1 MNEEGVVIS
10 DLGESLG
17 EIFAATAH
25 NGLVFHVIFIF
36 CLHRTLLQNLQKF
49 PYIML
54 LTQQSIDIMLFV
66 Q

>member
-36 CLHRTLLQNLQKF
+36 C
-49 PYIML
+49 
-54 LTQQSIDIMLFV
+54 
-66 Q
+66 

>member
-36 CLHRTLLQNLQKF
+36 CLHRTLYKIYKNF
-49 PYIML
+49 H
-54 LTQQSIDIMLFV
+54 T
-66 Q
+66 